1 MNKEQIDKYQD
12 DPVNVGF
19 PPAQRGEIISSYLE
33 EADRAYA
40 SGRLRVAHAILDL
53 AEAAIRGEGGLAA
66 FAKIRSSSVAE

>member
-1 MNKEQIDKYQD
+1 MNKKQMDKYQD

-19 PPAQRGEIISSYLE
+19 PLGGRGERISNYLE

-40 SGRLRVAHAILDL
+40 SGQLRVAHAILDL

-66 FAKIRSSSVAE
+66 FAEIRASSVAE